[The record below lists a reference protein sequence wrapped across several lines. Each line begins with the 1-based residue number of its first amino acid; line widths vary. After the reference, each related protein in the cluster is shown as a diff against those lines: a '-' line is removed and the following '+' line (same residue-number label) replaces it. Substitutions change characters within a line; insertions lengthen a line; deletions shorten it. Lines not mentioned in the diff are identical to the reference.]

1 MRQSKLLTLLAII
14 LLCAVLP
21 AASLAEGNW
30 ANLWNTCC
38 DLLFRT
44 DNVTVD
50 GKASFALDGD
60 RFKTANLHYVQDG
73 YCSLYDLKLL
83 TPKAD
88 GTERES
94 GWTIIADDDENIYVM
109 EVYYPGKYR
118 EGSDGREA
126 TLLRRTVQLDAIT
139 DLGGLILKQLEPTL
153 PADALTVSETEGG
166 QSIHIALTAE
176 QIPEMAASALN
187 LAAGYLS
194 NRWFSYGLDRSVN
207 EDSYVSFGNFTTVTE
222 ALTYGTMRWT
232 LRSLEADLTLDS
244 QGRLTAVRGTLCAE
258 STFVDKTVRLVAV
271 DYDFTMTEYGTSS
284 VRPFDPDEYGVG
296 LFEY

>member
-1 MRQSKLLTLLAII
+1 MRQSKLLTLLSII

-30 ANLWNTCC
+30 VNLWNACC

-50 GKASFALDGD
+50 GEASFALDGD
-60 RFKTANLHYVQDG
+60 RFKTAKLHYVQDG

-83 TPKAD
+83 TPRAD
-88 GTERES
+88 GSQRET

-118 EGSDGREA
+118 MGSDGREN
-126 TLLRRTVQLDAIT
+126 TLLRRSVQLDAIT

-153 PADALTVSETEGG
+153 PADMMTVSEAEGG
-166 QSIHIALTAE
+166 QSIHIALTAD
-176 QIPEMAASALN
+176 QIPDMAASAMN

-194 NRWFSYGLDRSVN
+194 NRWFSYGRDRSVN
-207 EDSYVSFGNFTTVTE
+207 EESYVSFENFATATE
-222 ALTYGTMRWT
+222 ALTYGTMRWA

-244 QGRLTAVRGTLCAE
+244 QGRLTAVCGTLCAE
-258 STFVDKTVRLVAV
+258 STFVDKTVRLVEV
-271 DYDFTMTEYGTSS
+271 DYDFAMTEYGTSH
-284 VRPFDPDEYGVG
+284 VKPFDPAEYGVG

>member
-14 LLCAVLP
+14 LLCVVLP
-21 AASLAEGNW
+21 AVSLAEGRW
-30 ANLWNTCC
+30 SSLWDSGCA
-38 DLLFRT
+38 LLFRT

-60 RFKTANLHYVQDG
+60 RFKTANIHYVQDG
-73 YCSLYDLKLL
+73 CCSLYDLKLL

-166 QSIHIALTAE
+166 QTIHIALTAD
-176 QIPEMAASALN
+176 QIPDMAASALN

-194 NRWFSYGLDRSVN
+194 NRWFSYGRDRSVN
-207 EDSYVSFGNFTTVTE
+207 EESYVSFENFATVTE
-222 ALTYGTMRWT
+222 ALTYGTVRWA

-244 QGRLTAVRGTLCAE
+244 QGRLTAVCGTLCAE
-258 STFVDKTVRLVAV
+258 STFVDKTVRLVEV
-271 DYDFTMTEYGTSS
+271 DYDFTMTEYGTSY
-284 VRPFDPDEYGVG
+284 VRPFDPEEYGVG